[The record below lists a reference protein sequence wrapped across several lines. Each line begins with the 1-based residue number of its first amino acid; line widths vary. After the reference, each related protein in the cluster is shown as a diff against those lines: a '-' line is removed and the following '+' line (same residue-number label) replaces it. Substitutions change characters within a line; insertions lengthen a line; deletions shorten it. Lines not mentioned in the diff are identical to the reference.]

1 MSVYQISRIQ
11 IRRGKATSN
20 NGFPQLASGE
30 MGWSIDTQELYIGN
44 GSVSEGSPSVGNTK
58 IITRNDLSNN
68 NTFLTLLEHIY
79 KNNSDA
85 NIQTGATINA
95 PVKRPLQSL
104 LDERVTVSDFGA
116 VGNGVIDDTA
126 AIQRAINQLFSNSA
140 GTSSEEINRRVILE
154 IPAGTY
160 KITSTLVIPS
170 FATLVGVGSSASII
184 EYTGANT
191 AVRLIGNPAVTDS
204 IANSIRLR
212 GLGIS
217 TSANN
222 QIALEL
228 NNTINSTF
236 DDVAIQGVDGAVFHA
251 NSKGIALNAFSSII
265 TCELNTFN
273 KVTVAGFTYA
283 VYAKGDIIYNK
294 FNNCSFTNCR
304 QGVVFGKDA
313 NGTSVGQQF
322 GPRNNEIQHSEF
334 DSIMQHAVYLERG
347 TGNLVSDITIS
358 NVGNDGGSHA
368 SATYPQMYF
377 KTYGNA
383 VQHIQSDRTAGL
395 ERSYVSSRIYVPEVC
410 GKIAY
415 ELFGVRRWGITQ
427 ITSPTLM
434 FRLPVS
440 TTSDGEPEGSIG
452 YKLDYTYR
460 SGNNNFTR
468 RGTIGL
474 AVDITSGSSQLTDEY
489 DFAGTDSTKE
499 LKLDISVKLLDQT
512 GVAYTGAVGQKVASV
527 AMYYTNVLTGD
538 YGDFSYTYK
547 TQFLDI

>member
-1 MSVYQISRIQ
+1 MAVFQISRIQ

-20 NGFPQLASGE
+20 TGFPQLASGE
-30 MGWSIDTQELYIGN
+30 MGWAIDTQELYIGN

-68 NTFLTLLEHIY
+68 NTFLTLVEHIY

-85 NIQTGATINA
+85 NIQTGETVNG
-95 PVKRPLQSL
+95 PVKRPLQSW
-104 LDERVTVSDFGA
+104 LDDRVTVSDFGA
-116 VGNGVIDDTA
+116 VGDGVVDDTI
-126 AIQRAINQLFSNSA
+126 AIQRAIDQLFSNSA
-140 GTSSEEINRRVILE
+140 GTASEEISRRVILE

-160 KITSTLVIPS
+160 KITSTIVIPS
-170 FATLVGVGSSASII
+170 FATIVGVGSSASIL
-184 EYTGANT
+184 EYTGSDA
-191 AVRLIGNPAVTDS
+191 AVRVIGDPEVIDS
-204 IANSIRLR
+204 IANSITLR
-212 GLGIS
+212 GLGIF

-236 DDVAIQGVDGAVFHA
+236 EDVAIQGVDGEVYHA
-251 NSKGIALNAFSSII
+251 NSKGIALNVFSSII

-273 KVTVAGFTYA
+273 KVVVAGFTHA
-283 VYAKGDIIYNK
+283 VYAKGDIRYNK

-304 QGVVFGKDA
+304 QGFVFGKDA
-313 NGTSVGQQF
+313 NGTSVGEQF
-322 GPRNNEIQHSEF
+322 GPRNNEIYYCAF
-334 DSIMQHAVYLERG
+334 DSIMKHAVYLERG

-358 NVGNDGGSHA
+358 NVGNDGGSHD
-368 SATYPQMYF
+368 SAQYPQMYF

-395 ERSYVSSRIYVPEVC
+395 ERSYISSTVYVPEVG

-415 ELFGVRRWGITQ
+415 ELFGVRRIGLTQ
-427 ITSPTLM
+427 ISSPTLM

-440 TTSDGEPEGSIG
+440 TTSNGVPEGSIG

-474 AVDITSGSSQLTDEY
+474 AVDIATGSSHLTDEY

-512 GVAYTGAVGQKVASV
+512 GIVYVGSIGQVVASV
-527 AMYYTNVLTGD
+527 AIYYTNQLTGD
-538 YGDFSYTYK
+538 YGDFAYTYK

>member
-1 MSVYQISRIQ
+1 
-11 IRRGKATSN
+11 
-20 NGFPQLASGE
+20 
-30 MGWSIDTQELYIGN
+30 
-44 GSVSEGSPSVGNTK
+44 
-58 IITRNDLSNN
+58 
-68 NTFLTLLEHIY
+68 
-79 KNNSDA
+79 
-85 NIQTGATINA
+85 
-95 PVKRPLQSL
+95 
-104 LDERVTVSDFGA
+104 
-116 VGNGVIDDTA
+116 
-126 AIQRAINQLFSNSA
+126 
-140 GTSSEEINRRVILE
+140 
-154 IPAGTY
+154 
-160 KITSTLVIPS
+160 
-170 FATLVGVGSSASII
+170 
-184 EYTGANT
+184 
-191 AVRLIGNPAVTDS
+191 
-204 IANSIRLR
+204 
-212 GLGIS
+212 
-217 TSANN
+217 
-222 QIALEL
+222 
-228 NNTINSTF
+228 
-236 DDVAIQGVDGAVFHA
+236 
-251 NSKGIALNAFSSII
+251 
-265 TCELNTFN
+265 
-273 KVTVAGFTYA
+273 
-283 VYAKGDIIYNK
+283 
-294 FNNCSFTNCR
+294 
-304 QGVVFGKDA
+304 
-313 NGTSVGQQF
+313 
-322 GPRNNEIQHSEF
+322 
-334 DSIMQHAVYLERG
+334 MQHAVYLERG